1 MPASDE
7 SVLSLLKLKK
17 AARTSRVPGTLCT
30 AGSTRCG
37 LAAAL
42 LGLVVLLKHL
52 TLLLKVIAAIVIVY
66 VRQDSRNGDVW
77 VQEQAVGADKNI
89 ILSAEITMCCLVD
102 SGTHNMLDDLGQV
115 VNDNCCS
122 CTQTCIMHHAMIID
136 HSSAEPVFISLKV
149 NYQF

>member
-52 TLLLKVIAAIVIVY
+52 TLVLKVIAAMVIVS
-66 VRQDSRNGDVW
+66 VRQDSRNAVKSVGR
-77 VQEQAVGADKNI
+77 QAIKWRV
-89 ILSAEITMCCLVD
+89 M
-102 SGTHNMLDDLGQV
+102 
-115 VNDNCCS
+115 
-122 CTQTCIMHHAMIID
+122 
-136 HSSAEPVFISLKV
+136 
-149 NYQF
+149 